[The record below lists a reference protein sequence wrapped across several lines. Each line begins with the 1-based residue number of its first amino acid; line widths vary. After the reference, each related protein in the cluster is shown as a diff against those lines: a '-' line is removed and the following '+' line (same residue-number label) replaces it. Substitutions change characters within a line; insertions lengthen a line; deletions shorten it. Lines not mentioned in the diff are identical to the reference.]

1 MPPQTSTES
10 SAMDTAPA
18 MNNATSSMANV
29 TTTESATLEIQRID
43 VKDTTI
49 SINGL
54 KKDVLYEL
62 VVKAGNVY
70 GAYLNL
76 SIASL
81 AQPGLIC
88 PLLFSSLPFSLDPSL
103 RCRCQRA
110 HRSD

>member
-70 GAYLNL
+70 GAYSYL

-88 PLLFSSLPFSLDPSL
+88 PLLFSSLPVSLAPS

>member
-1 MPPQTSTES
+1 
-10 SAMDTAPA
+10 MDTAPA

-70 GAYLNL
+70 GAYSYLP
-76 SIASL
+76 IASL

-88 PLLFSSLPFSLDPSL
+88 PLLFSYPLLPCPFPLQVPACSPIRLGL
-103 RCRCQRA
+103 RWG
-110 HRSD
+110 SNM